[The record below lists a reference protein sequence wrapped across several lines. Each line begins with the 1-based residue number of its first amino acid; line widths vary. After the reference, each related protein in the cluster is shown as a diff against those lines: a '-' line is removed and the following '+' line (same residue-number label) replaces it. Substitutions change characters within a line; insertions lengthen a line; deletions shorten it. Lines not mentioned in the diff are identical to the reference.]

1 MTIWTIFGLSTHSIG
16 EKPEIVGKLL
26 SNDEEWRNW
35 NLNSAYLQTTCFCQL
50 LDVDGW
56 GFLLEAI
63 CLLKRGMTSL
73 SKIFQD
79 QGQVFS
85 LFTCPPFWSF
95 WYSLVSACWSFVDV
109 LLSKVPMQI
118 RQISSAS
125 FIWRKFFW
133 KVLYCLL
140 KNKFEFNVNQYC
152 V

>member
-63 CLLKRGMTSL
+63 CLLKRAMTSL
-73 SKIFQD
+73 SKIFKIKD
-79 QGQVFS
+79 KCFLS
-85 LFTCPPFWSF
+85 
-95 WYSLVSACWSFVDV
+95 SLVLRSDRSDIHLSLPADLLLMFYSVKSQCKFGKSRVPRSFDV
-109 LLSKVPMQI
+109 N
-118 RQISSAS
+118 S
-125 FIWRKFFW
+125 FEKYSTNFW
-133 KVLYCLL
+133 KANSSLI
-140 KNKFEFNVNQYC
+140 
-152 V
+152 